1 VKKKLVLSVLSTAVV
16 ASMASAAMAQV
27 PGPGI
32 LVGGEVNKYYSLDA
46 FLDDKYFDQALNEIL
61 DNQEDSYLV
70 VDKNGNVAP
79 LSQALFAKNKAEL
92 DAATRPA
99 SKADFNGKTFKYAD
113 SDDEW
118 NSATD
123 PDLPDDVEVPGELK
137 VESVSAI
144 NGAELQIKFGVPVVK
159 ADVVD
164 STTGALKGVT
174 ISPVGTAAPVSNLTA
189 ELSKDGKILTVK
201 ADVANNQFFKG
212 VYNVFIDN
220 SATSAI
226 RTEADY
232 SKKIEKY
239 EQNITVT
246 DTTKPTIAEATYV
259 PAAGGK
265 YDVTVKFSEPL
276 NTVGTVSVN
285 GKALNPQPSFTKGSK
300 EVKLA
305 GLDAAAQYEIAITGA
320 KDAAGNYI
328 NPNPATTIVKVTE
341 DTVKPVATLTAEGV
355 KVTVKFSEVV
365 DLTGVAVKVNGN
377 TATNTLQPV
386 DGDDTAYTLDLTP
399 ELGSSS
405 FLNATVEIS
414 GYKDLAGNTGD
425 KVSKTFTIS
434 ADKTAPKLLNASL
447 NQANKDTFVL
457 KFDEVVGHD
466 TLNKVK
472 VRYTGKDGVPV
483 LFNDVAVA
491 TTVGYDVN
499 QNGTPDAGEDHYLE
513 LKVTQAELLENSAL
527 KAGTYQVT
535 IPADKVKDAFN
546 NKAGEVTFT
555 VTVGSGSDAGA
566 TLEVVTATET
576 TVPGQFTLTFSDDV
590 DAAALTAANYKLDGV
605 TLPSTTAIDFNGK
618 RDEVIITLPAN
629 YVKVSGERELEVVNV
644 KDVDGNTFA
653 KDKNK
658 TTVELTENVL
668 PVAKEIKIVDDK
680 TIQVVFSEELDAA
693 TPTKGVKVRVGGAEV
708 QLDPNGAFS
717 VNGDTLTIIAAN
729 ADTFA
734 INSSI
739 EVEFKGSDL
748 ADTNG
753 NVVADGKISK

>member
-1 VKKKLVLSVLSTAVV
+1 MNKKLVLSVLSTAVV
-16 ASMASAAMAQV
+16 ASMAASAMAK
-27 PGPGI
+27 PDAGFY
-32 LVGGEVNKYYSLDA
+32 VGGQVDKYYNIDA
-46 FLDDKYFDQALNEIL
+46 FFNHFDEALDEIVDNL
-61 DNQEDSYLV
+61 DSTTYVDADGNAASFQDILTANGDLSKVMEPARLDHFEKNPYAIVDGTGSYNPEEDEDLLPP
-70 VDKNGNVAP
+70 VDG
-79 LSQALFAKNKAEL
+79 
-92 DAATRPA
+92 
-99 SKADFNGKTFKYAD
+99 
-113 SDDEW
+113 
-118 NSATD
+118 
-123 PDLPDDVEVPGELK
+123 GELK
-137 VESVSAI
+137 VESVSAL
-144 NGAELQIKFGVPVVK
+144 NGAEIQIKFGVPVVK

-164 STTGALKGVT
+164 VNNNDALKGVLIT
-174 ISPVGTAAPVSNLTA
+174 PVGTAAPVANLTA
-189 ELSKDGKILTVK
+189 ELSKDGKVLTVK
-201 ADVANNQFFKG
+201 ADVANNEFFKG

-220 SATSAI
+220 STTSAI

-232 SKKIEKY
+232 SKKIEKF

-246 DTTKPTIAEATYV
+246 DTTKPTIVEATYR
-259 PAAGGK
+259 PANGK

-285 GKALNPQPSFTKGSK
+285 GKAVDQQQVTFTKGSK

-328 NPNPATTIVKVTE
+328 NPNPATTVVKVTE

-355 KVTVKFSEVV
+355 KVIVKFSEPVDPASVV
-365 DLTGVAVKVNGN
+365 VKVNG
-377 TATNTLQPV
+377 TQATNQLQPV

-399 ELGSSS
+399 ELGGKS
-405 FLNATVEIS
+405 FLNATIEIS
-414 GYKDLAGNTGD
+414 GFKDLAGNIGD

-457 KFDEVVGHD
+457 KFDEAVSND
-466 TLNKVK
+466 NLDKVK

-483 LFNDVAVA
+483 LFNDVVVS
-491 TTVGYDVN
+491 TIDGYDVN
-499 QNGTPDAGEDHYLE
+499 QNGNADAGEDHYLQ
-513 LKVTQAELLENSAL
+513 LQVQHNDLLENSAL

-535 IPADKVKDAFN
+535 IPAEKVIDASN
-546 NKAGEVTFT
+546 NKAGEITFT

-566 TLEVVTATET
+566 TLEVGTATEIA
-576 TVPGQFTLTFSDDV
+576 PGQFTLTFSDDV

-605 TLPSTTAIDFNGK
+605 TLPSTTAIDFNGA

-644 KDVDGNTFA
+644 KDVNGNTFA

>member
-1 VKKKLVLSVLSTAVV
+1 VTLS
-16 ASMASAAMAQV
+16 
-27 PGPGI
+27 
-32 LVGGEVNKYYSLDA
+32 
-46 FLDDKYFDQALNEIL
+46 AL
-61 DNQEDSYLV
+61 
-70 VDKNGNVAP
+70 
-79 LSQALFAKNKAEL
+79 
-92 DAATRPA
+92 
-99 SKADFNGKTFKYAD
+99 
-113 SDDEW
+113 
-118 NSATD
+118 
-123 PDLPDDVEVPGELK
+123 
-137 VESVSAI
+137 
-144 NGAELQIKFGVPVVK
+144 NGAEIQIKFGVPVVK

-164 STTGALKGVT
+164 VNNNDALKGVLIT
-174 ISPVGTAAPVSNLTA
+174 PVGTAAPVANLTA
-189 ELSKDGKILTVK
+189 ELSKDGKVLTVK
-201 ADVANNQFFKG
+201 ADVANNEFFKG

-220 SATSAI
+220 STTSAI

-232 SKKIEKY
+232 SKKIEKF

-246 DTTKPTIAEATYV
+246 DTTKPTIVEATYR
-259 PAAGGK
+259 PANGK

-285 GKALNPQPSFTKGSK
+285 GKAVDQQQVTFTKGSK

-328 NPNPATTIVKVTE
+328 NPNPATTVVKVTE

-355 KVTVKFSEVV
+355 KVIVKFSEPV
-365 DLTGVAVKVNGN
+365 DLSNVDIKVNGN
-377 TATNTLQPV
+377 PAASTLQPV
-386 DGDDTAYTLDLTP
+386 DGDDTAYTLDLTT
-399 ELGSSS
+399 ELGGKS
-405 FLNATVEIS
+405 FLNATIEIS
-414 GYKDLAGNTGD
+414 GYKDLAGNIGD

-457 KFDEVVGHD
+457 KFDEVVDYD
-466 TLNKVK
+466 TLDKVK

-491 TTVGYDVN
+491 TSVGYDVN
-499 QNGTPDAGEDHYLE
+499 QNGNLDAGEDHYLQ
-513 LKVTQAELLENSAL
+513 LQVTQPELLENNVL

-535 IPADKVKDAFN
+535 IPADKVIDASN
-546 NKAGEVTFT
+546 NKAGEVTFN